1 VRFHIQQDSD
11 IPASTQLNN
20 QICFA
25 IAARHYPPGHRLPST
40 RQLAMQTGLHR
51 NTISKVY
58 RQLEVDGVVEAI
70 AGSGIYVRDNLI
82 KREFTKSLYSKDKIS
97 KAPDQEAK
105 KVVDNL
111 ISLGFTLQETR
122 EILNNEIDWR
132 IKCGSRIIVSTPRED
147 IGASMLIAE
156 VLSTTVNVP
165 VEVVPMEE
173 IEKVLSN
180 SYNGTIVTSRYFLQ
194 PLEKV
199 AKQHGV
205 RAIAVDLSDFQKELK
220 ILKELNTG
228 SCVGIVSISPGLLRA
243 AEVIIHS
250 MRGSE
255 LMLMTAISDNNSRL
269 LSLLKASNHI
279 VCDGPSLSVVENTL
293 LKNRSQ
299 LMRLPQIICAKNY
312 LSIETINHLKKEIN
326 LKVKLGI
333 AYNPYLKKY
342 YNISSERERFE
353 RKISTGLI
361 NSIWFQYGTDIKVL
375 QNELTYLKKIV
386 KDEKLNLFGSLF
398 IPSKQFIARFK
409 FRPWKEVYIS
419 EKCLFA
425 LDNFFKFTSDL
436 VSFYKNNNVT
446 PVIESDF
453 LSSEKLDSVYSFLEN
468 ER

>member
-1 VRFHIQQDSD
+1 MRFHIQQDSD
-11 IPASTQLNN
+11 IPASTQLYN

-58 RQLEVDGVVEAI
+58 RQLEIDGGVEAI
-70 AGSGIYVRDNLI
+70 AGSGIYVRDNTDKKDL
-82 KREFTKSLYSKDKIS
+82 RNSFSSKNNSDKP
-97 KAPDQEAK
+97 PDQEAK
-105 KVVDNL
+105 NAIDKL

-122 EILNNEIDWR
+122 RVITQEIDWR
-132 IKCGSRIIVSTPRED
+132 IKCGARILVSTPRED

-156 VLSTTVNVP
+156 DLSPMINVP

-173 IEKVLSN
+173 LEKVLCNSN
-180 SYNGTIVTSRYFLQ
+180 HGTIVTSRYFLQ

-199 AKQHGV
+199 AKKHSI

-220 ILKELNTG
+220 ILKELKAG

-299 LMRLPQIICAKNY
+299 LMRAPQIICAKNY
-312 LSIETINHLKKEIN
+312 LSVETINQLKKEI
-326 LKVKLGI
+326 
-333 AYNPYLKKY
+333 
-342 YNISSERERFE
+342 
-353 RKISTGLI
+353 GL
-361 NSIWFQYGTDIKVL
+361 T
-375 QNELTYLKKIV
+375 
-386 KDEKLNLFGSLF
+386 
-398 IPSKQFIARFK
+398 A
-409 FRPWKEVYIS
+409 
-419 EKCLFA
+419 
-425 LDNFFKFTSDL
+425 
-436 VSFYKNNNVT
+436 
-446 PVIESDF
+446 
-453 LSSEKLDSVYSFLEN
+453 
-468 ER
+468 